1 MIDHETG
8 RTSDISP
15 STLGAQPTAIGYLRT
30 DLCSYR
36 GFVTAR
42 LRLTAIAHGY
52 RLRWLVELPA
62 YPSADHLTTLRTTL
76 DRTAADAVIIVSAA
90 HLPGRQFRALR
101 AMTPVI
107 VDSTVLPKTAGPLA
121 RLRALLCSRLPPC
134 RISEWARWRRY
145 NAATAATK
153 RSISS

>member
-8 RTSDISP
+8 RTSNIFP
-15 STLGAQPTAIGYLRT
+15 AAFGAQPTAIGYLRT

-62 YPSADHLTTLRTTL
+62 DPSPDHLTTLRSTL

-90 HLPGRQFRALR
+90 HLPGRQFPALR
-101 AMTPVI
+101 AITPVI
-107 VDSTVLPKTAGPLA
+107 VDTTVLPKTAGPFA
-121 RLRALLCSRLPPC
+121 RLRTLLGSRVARC
-134 RISEWARWRRY
+134 RISEWMGP
-145 NAATAATK
+145 TD
-153 RSISS
+153 